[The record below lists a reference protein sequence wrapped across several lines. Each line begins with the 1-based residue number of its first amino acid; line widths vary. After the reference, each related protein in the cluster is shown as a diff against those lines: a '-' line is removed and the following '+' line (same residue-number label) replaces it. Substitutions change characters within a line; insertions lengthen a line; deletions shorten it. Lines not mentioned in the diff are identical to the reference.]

1 MSFQNQFTKTTTDAN
16 LMETVHHGS
25 AEYPFRY
32 YYENIALFDFKC
44 IDWHW
49 HSELEFI
56 YIESGNVVFDIGTVH
71 FELNE
76 GNGIM
81 INSKILHRLQS
92 SSDAIIPNFLFQP
105 SFIAPQ
111 DSLIYKKYIN
121 PVISSSLEYLVFQPD
136 IPWQKKALEII
147 KTIIAVQETEFNR
160 EIIVSMSVQQLWILL
175 LENLTFDQFENM
187 GAVISRTRLQLM
199 MQYVHAHYSEN
210 ITLEDIARTANISK
224 STALH
229 LFQNNL
235 KLTPVKYLSYIVSI
249 LCYVHNSSQKPCRN
263 LFHRWNAPAN
273 PLAVAKFQR
282 HLDSGST
289 FEILY
294 QFTDRCRWFHSD
306 RDRMWYPG
314 SLCTC
319 TNEIQR

>member
-1 MSFQNQFTKTTTDAN
+1 MDTNFIVIFSYFIVIYRIIQLYEVLIAMSFQNQFTKTTTDAN

-105 SFIAPQ
+105 SFIASTWN
-111 DSLIYKKYIN
+111 SLIYKKYIN
-121 PVISSSLEYLVFQPD
+121 PVIHLLLNISFFNQIFPGS
-136 IPWQKKALEII
+136 KKALEII
-147 KTIIAVQETEFNR
+147 KTILQYR
-160 EIIVSMSVQQLWILL
+160 KQ
-175 LENLTFDQFENM
+175 NLTVRLLYLCQFSNS
-187 GAVISRTRLQLM
+187 G
-199 MQYVHAHYSEN
+199 YYF
-210 ITLEDIARTANISK
+210 LEK
-224 STALH
+224 SD
-229 LFQNNL
+229 F
-235 KLTPVKYLSYIVSI
+235 
-249 LCYVHNSSQKPCRN
+249 
-263 LFHRWNAPAN
+263 
-273 PLAVAKFQR
+273 
-282 HLDSGST
+282 
-289 FEILY
+289 
-294 QFTDRCRWFHSD
+294 
-306 RDRMWYPG
+306 
-314 SLCTC
+314 
-319 TNEIQR
+319 

>member
-1 MSFQNQFTKTTTDAN
+1 MDFQNQFTKTTTDDT
-16 LMETVHHGS
+16 LMETVQHGNS
-25 AEYPFRY
+25 EYPFRY

-160 EIIVSMSVQQLWILL
+160 
-175 LENLTFDQFENM
+175 D
-187 GAVISRTRLQLM
+187 
-199 MQYVHAHYSEN
+199 

-235 KLTPVKYLSYIVSI
+235 KLTPVKYLINYRLKQAALLLINTEEKIATISNNTGFNNVDHFCRTFKKAYKMTPTDYRNKERAPVS
-249 LCYVHNSSQKPCRN
+249 
-263 LFHRWNAPAN
+263 
-273 PLAVAKFQR
+273 
-282 HLDSGST
+282 
-289 FEILY
+289 
-294 QFTDRCRWFHSD
+294 
-306 RDRMWYPG
+306 
-314 SLCTC
+314 
-319 TNEIQR
+319 

>member
-121 PVISSSLEYLVFQPD
+121 PVISSSLE
-136 IPWQKKALEII
+136 
-147 KTIIAVQETEFNR
+147 
-160 EIIVSMSVQQLWILL
+160 
-175 LENLTFDQFENM
+175 
-187 GAVISRTRLQLM
+187 
-199 MQYVHAHYSEN
+199 
-210 ITLEDIARTANISK
+210 
-224 STALH
+224 
-229 LFQNNL
+229 
-235 KLTPVKYLSYIVSI
+235 
-249 LCYVHNSSQKPCRN
+249 
-263 LFHRWNAPAN
+263 
-273 PLAVAKFQR
+273 
-282 HLDSGST
+282 
-289 FEILY
+289 
-294 QFTDRCRWFHSD
+294 
-306 RDRMWYPG
+306 
-314 SLCTC
+314 
-319 TNEIQR
+319 

>member
-1 MSFQNQFTKTTTDAN
+1 MDFQNQFTKTTTDAN
-16 LMETVHHGS
+16 LMETVQHGNT
-25 AEYPFRY
+25 EYPFRY
-32 YYENIALFDFKC
+32 YYENIALFDFNC

-81 INSKILHRLQS
+81 INSKILHRLRS

-105 SFIAPQ
+105 SFIASQ
-111 DSLIYKKYIN
+111 DSLIYKKYIS

-235 KLTPVKYLSYIVSI
+235 KLTPVKYLINYRLKQAALLLINTEEKIATISNNTGFNNVDHFCRTFKKTYKMTPTDYRNKERAPVS
-249 LCYVHNSSQKPCRN
+249 
-263 LFHRWNAPAN
+263 
-273 PLAVAKFQR
+273 
-282 HLDSGST
+282 
-289 FEILY
+289 
-294 QFTDRCRWFHSD
+294 
-306 RDRMWYPG
+306 
-314 SLCTC
+314 
-319 TNEIQR
+319 

>member
-1 MSFQNQFTKTTTDAN
+1 
-16 LMETVHHGS
+16 METVHHGS

-136 IPWQKKALEII
+136 IPWQKKALEI
-147 KTIIAVQETEFNR
+147 
-160 EIIVSMSVQQLWILL
+160 
-175 LENLTFDQFENM
+175 
-187 GAVISRTRLQLM
+187 
-199 MQYVHAHYSEN
+199 
-210 ITLEDIARTANISK
+210 
-224 STALH
+224 
-229 LFQNNL
+229 
-235 KLTPVKYLSYIVSI
+235 
-249 LCYVHNSSQKPCRN
+249 NSGYY
-263 LFHRWNAPAN
+263 F
-273 PLAVAKFQR
+273 
-282 HLDSGST
+282 
-289 FEILY
+289 
-294 QFTDRCRWFHSD
+294 
-306 RDRMWYPG
+306 
-314 SLCTC
+314 
-319 TNEIQR
+319 

>member
-235 KLTPVKYLSYIVSI
+235 KLTPVKYLINYRLKQAALLLINTEEKIATISNNTGFNNVD
-249 LCYVHNSSQKPCRN
+249 HFCR
-263 LFHRWNAPAN
+263 
-273 PLAVAKFQR
+273 
-282 HLDSGST
+282 T
-289 FEILY
+289 FKKAY
-294 QFTDRCRWFHSD
+294 KMTPTDYRNQERGCR
-306 RDRMWYPG
+306 
-314 SLCTC
+314 TK
-319 TNEIQR
+319 

>member
-105 SFIAPQ
+105 SFIA
-111 DSLIYKKYIN
+111 
-121 PVISSSLEYLVFQPD
+121 
-136 IPWQKKALEII
+136 
-147 KTIIAVQETEFNR
+147 
-160 EIIVSMSVQQLWILL
+160 
-175 LENLTFDQFENM
+175 
-187 GAVISRTRLQLM
+187 
-199 MQYVHAHYSEN
+199 
-210 ITLEDIARTANISK
+210 
-224 STALH
+224 
-229 LFQNNL
+229 
-235 KLTPVKYLSYIVSI
+235 
-249 LCYVHNSSQKPCRN
+249 
-263 LFHRWNAPAN
+263 
-273 PLAVAKFQR
+273 
-282 HLDSGST
+282 
-289 FEILY
+289 
-294 QFTDRCRWFHSD
+294 
-306 RDRMWYPG
+306 
-314 SLCTC
+314 
-319 TNEIQR
+319 